1 MTWKRLGA
9 LALAVMVSA
18 PAAVAEDLVYFQNGQ
33 AMRVD
38 KTRREGKWLYLTLA
52 AEQEMAVLAR
62 QVKKVEPA
70 PTLPGGAHSGS
81 MAANLVQSSGGGGY
95 VPAAPIAESYDATE
109 MGEEPQVVQP
119 TPDQLQQQQIQQ
131 QMQQAAQGAD
141 LVPRNPNIRRAGR
154 PRR

>member
-9 LALAVMVSA
+9 LALAVAVSA
-18 PAAVAEDLVYFQNGQ
+18 PALGEDLVYFQNGQ

-70 PTLPGGAHSGS
+70 PILPGGAHSGS
-81 MAANLVQSSGGGGY
+81 VAANLVQSGGGGGGY

-109 MGEEPQVVQP
+109 MGEEPQVAQP